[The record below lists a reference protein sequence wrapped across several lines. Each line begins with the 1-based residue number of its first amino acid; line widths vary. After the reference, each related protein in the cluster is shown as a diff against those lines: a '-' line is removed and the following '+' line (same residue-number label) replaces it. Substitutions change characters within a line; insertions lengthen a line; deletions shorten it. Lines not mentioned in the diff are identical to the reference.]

1 MIKIETLSN
10 AINNAVKKNNIS
22 VELALT
28 RRGNDNVLLI
38 LANEEPVTLFQLVKM
53 LYNRYT
59 KNFKVALQH
68 ADDEGDNEGYSYLES
83 IDRTNEGK
91 TAYLDGTLEIPY
103 KNEEK
108 ILTPYSLRN
117 SWLIHGKRKDEAIII
132 KNRDDKGNIL
142 TGIHEL
148 CYIEIHLNDK
158 GNNKIVL
165 G

>member
-1 MIKIETLSN
+1 MIKIETLTN
-10 AINNAVKKNNIS
+10 TINNVIKKNNIS
-22 VELALT
+22 VELVQT

-38 LANEEPVTLFQLVKM
+38 LANEEPVTLFQLVKL

-83 IDRTNEGK
+83 IDRFDEGK
-91 TAYLDGTLEIPY
+91 TVYLDGTLVTSHN
-103 KNEEK
+103 NEEK
-108 ILTPYSLRN
+108 VLTPYSLRN
-117 SWLIHGKRKDEAIII
+117 SWLIHGKRKNEAVII
-132 KNRDDKGNIL
+132 KNRDDKGNTL
-142 TGIHEL
+142 TGMHEL